1 MVIVRYDTEADAT
14 HITLQ
19 HAAVARTV
27 EVIDSFVWVDVDENG
42 LPVGIE
48 FLNAPADIDESALAL
63 IAERFPTTD
72 TVSIKAA
79 LAGRTPRPAV

>member
-1 MVIVRYDTEADAT
+1 MIVRYDTEADAT

-19 HAAVARTV
+19 HADVAHTV
-27 EVIDSFVWVDVDENG
+27 EVIDSFVWVDVDKNG

-48 FLNAPADIDESALAL
+48 FLDPPADIDESVLAR

-72 TVSIKAA
+72 TASIKVA
-79 LAGRTPRPAV
+79 LAGHTLRRAV